1 MKKLLLLLFALSGT
15 FILSAQQTPKSD
27 SLTEYIGK
35 YKFPDGSEVTEI
47 RIVVEN
53 GVLWAKSDK
62 GDSELKRIEKDSFE
76 VVTYTGTA
84 TFKRDEKGKVNV
96 LHIAVGDLIMDGTR
110 SEEYNLAEVTRD
122 GIMNKECKIP
132 QF

>member
-110 SEEYNLAEVTRD
+110 SEEYNLAEVIKRRD
-122 GIMNKECKIP
+122 HE
-132 QF
+132 

>member
-15 FILSAQQTPKSD
+15 LILSAQQTPKSD

-110 SEEYNLAEVTRD
+110 SEEYNLAEVIKRRD
-122 GIMNKECKIP
+122 HE
-132 QF
+132 

>member
-1 MKKLLLLLFALSGT
+1 MKKLLLLLVVLSGT
-15 FILSAQQTPKSD
+15 IILSAQQTPKSD
-27 SLTEYIGK
+27 SLTEYTGK

-62 GDSELKRIEKDSFE
+62 GDSELRRIEKDTFE

-110 SEEYNLAEVTRD
+110 SEENNLAEVIKRRD
-122 GIMNKECKIP
+122 PE
-132 QF
+132 

>member
-84 TFKRDEKGKVNV
+84 TFKMDEKGKVNV

-110 SEEYNLAEVTRD
+110 SEEYNLAEVIKRRD
-122 GIMNKECKIP
+122 HE
-132 QF
+132 